1 MCTHLSDINSKYLK
15 TENRSK
21 ARPTPIKLSKPL
33 KQLLTKKEV
42 QAKINSTS

>member
-15 TENRSK
+15 IANRSK
-21 ARPTPIKLSKPL
+21 AKPTPIKPSKPL